1 MRWLEISV
9 IHRSLLPTDDLGT
22 KEVLS
27 ALHVSN
33 LVKHSESY
41 LDLPR
46 SNVRWDLHIVLA
58 TVIVESIG
66 SPVVRRNVTGL
77 SNLEPV
83 GLGTDGSCS
92 IVNLSPRSVSVIT
105 SMA

>member
-1 MRWLEISV
+1 M
-9 IHRSLLPTDDLGT
+9 PTDDLGT

-27 ALHVSN
+27 VFHVSN
-33 LVKHSESY
+33 LAEKCCEIY
-41 LDLPR
+41 FDLPR
-46 SNVRWDLHIVLA
+46 SDVRGDLHVVLA
-58 TVIVESIG
+58 TVIIERIG

-83 GLGTDGSCS
+83 GLGTNSSCG

>member
-1 MRWLEISV
+1 MLEIFEAYW
-9 IHRSLLPTDDLGT
+9 SLSPTDDLST

-46 SNVRWDLHIVLA
+46 SNVRWDLHVVLA

-83 GLGTDGSCS
+83 GLGTNSSCS
-92 IVNLSPRSVSVIT
+92 TVNLSPRSVSVII

>member
-1 MRWLEISV
+1 MLEIFEAYW
-9 IHRSLLPTDDLGT
+9 SLSPTDDLST

-27 ALHVSN
+27 ALHVNN
-33 LVKHSESY
+33 LVKHSEFY
-41 LDLPR
+41 LDLPG
-46 SNVRWDLHIVLA
+46 SNVRWDLHVVLA
-58 TVIVESIG
+58 TVIIESIG

-77 SNLEPV
+77 SDLEPV